1 MPSPPENSRSIVP
14 PARVGFIG
22 LGQMGQPMARN
33 LARAGYGIVA
43 HDVNRDALRRVC
55 EATGAE
61 ALASLKS
68 IGEHCEAVITMLPDG
83 NAVRTVVL
91 GRGAAGD
98 CLLAG
103 FSPGSVL
110 IDMSSSSPLGTRT
123 LGAQLAERG
132 VAMIDAPV
140 SGGVRKAA
148 DATLS
153 IMAGGDAGII
163 ARCRPILEAMGKQ
176 IFLTG
181 SLGSGHAM
189 KAINNYVSAAGL
201 VAAAEGVLAA
211 QRFGL
216 DPGNVVDI
224 LNASTGMNN
233 STLNKF
239 HRFILSR
246 AFDSGFSLDLMVK
259 DLKTA
264 LEVARSTASPA
275 RLAEACLEAWTEAQ
289 ATLGPGVDHT
299 AVVRHWE
306 KLSGTELRKKPIDSA
321 S

>member
-1 MPSPPENSRSIVP
+1 MPSASVNSPSIGP
-14 PARVGFIG
+14 PARIGFIG
-22 LGQMGQPMARN
+22 LGRMGHPMARN
-33 LARAGYGIVA
+33 LARAGYGLVA
-43 HDVNRDALRRVC
+43 HDVDHNALNRAR
-55 EATGAE
+55 EAIGAE
-61 ALASLKS
+61 VPGSLKAMAS
-68 IGEHCEAVITMLPDG
+68 RCEAVITMLPDG
-83 NAVRTVVL
+83 DAVRAVVL
-91 GRGAAGD
+91 GPGGAGD

-103 FSPGSVL
+103 FPNGSVL
-110 IDMSSSSPLGTRT
+110 IDMSSSSPLGTRE
-123 LGAQLAERG
+123 LGARLAERG
-132 VAMIDAPV
+132 VAMLDAPV
-140 SGGVRKAA
+140 SGGVRKAR

-153 IMAGGDAGII
+153 IMVGGDAHSI
-163 ARCRPILEAMGKQ
+163 ARCRPILEAMGRQ

-239 HRFILSR
+239 HQFILSR
-246 AFDSGFSLDLMVK
+246 AFDSGFSLELMVK

-264 LEVARSTASPA
+264 LEVARSTGSPA
-275 RLAEACLEAWTEAQ
+275 PLAEACLEAWTEAQ
-289 ATLGPGVDHT
+289 AALGPGLDHT

-306 KLSGTELRKKPIDSA
+306 NLAGTELGKKHD
-321 S
+321 